1 MIQDKAEDWWER
13 GIFGGRRMAQVAIEK
28 KKSEILALLIFEHC
42 YKSSIAESFLTQKR
56 TKYILWV
63 YYKGW
68 CVCSVMSCPTPGN
81 PMDCSPPDSSVHG
94 IFQARILER
103 VDIFFLQGIFL
114 TQGSNPRLLCLPHW
128 QGDCLP
134 LTPPGKPYKGLIIT
148 KLSPQ
153 IFCDLH

>member
-1 MIQDKAEDWWER
+1 MWKINYESIHLDNRASTLIQDKTEDWWER

-42 YKSSIAESFLTQKR
+42 YKSSVAESFLTQKC

-68 CVCSVMSCPTPGN
+68 CVYSVMSCPTLGN

-94 IFQARILER
+94 IFQARILQR
-103 VDIFFLQGIFL
+103 VDIFFSR
-114 TQGSNPRLLCLPHW
+114 GS
-128 QGDCLP
+128 
-134 LTPPGKPYKGLIIT
+134 
-148 KLSPQ
+148 S
-153 IFCDLH
+153 